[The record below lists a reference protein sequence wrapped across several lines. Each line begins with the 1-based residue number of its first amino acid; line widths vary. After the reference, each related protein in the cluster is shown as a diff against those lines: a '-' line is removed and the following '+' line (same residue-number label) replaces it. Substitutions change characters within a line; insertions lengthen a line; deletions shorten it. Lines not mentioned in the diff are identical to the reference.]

1 VRHGACSAG
10 ALAIAAAVIVA
21 APATALADNNVKD
34 LRREPC
40 PAPYLVAEDD
50 SVFGQDE
57 INQAHRWRF
66 TIATKTVRLKP
77 KVGWKRDPINSQT
90 FRAGIVGL
98 NWMRVLLY
106 DHRENGNER
115 SLRQARDLAL
125 DFVQNQPLGGRKTSS
140 EAWDAKTVG
149 DRGAILA
156 YVTRAASCEG
166 ILSAKR
172 ARVLLRSLARHANWI
187 RHNRVANNHGLFD
200 ALGLAAISR
209 QAHFLQGGG
218 RWRNIARAR
227 FEKILKHRIKVDEGF
242 WLEQT
247 SIYQWEVTNLLD
259 RLLEILRIGPDDLE
273 NLLARMKRNSAWLV
287 EPDRKIVQFGDS
299 QQRRAPDEY
308 RDLSQTQSGIFA
320 LPRSGYAFVR
330 EGSSYLAIA
339 SSFHNSTHK
348 HADELSFDLYDR
360 GHRIVSDTG
369 FFHKDP
375 GPWFRFTHGSSAHS
389 TVTLDGDSFPRAS
402 RLSYGS
408 GISAWG
414 GGASDLGG
422 TWYAVK
428 ARNPLLGRNNV
439 SHQRW
444 LVYKPGTALVVVDRL
459 RSGRRRHYKSY
470 FQLGPDLAV
479 SEQPDALGLSAPGLT
494 GALYNNGGGRRT
506 GRNVL
511 RASKHPLQGWTS
523 PQFRVKDP
531 RSTAIFKT
539 KGADADR
546 VTTISLNAPNVEA
559 AAIDRVNNDSL
570 SLQLATPAG
579 VPLERLDLSVDGR
592 SIAIASDT

>member
-1 VRHGACSAG
+1 LAG
-10 ALAIAAAVIVA
+10 TLAVAAAAAAAAPPAAVA
-21 APATALADNNVKD
+21 ASNVKE

-50 SVFGQDE
+50 SVFSQNQ

-77 KVGWKRDPINSQT
+77 KIAWKRDPISSQT

-98 NWMRVLLY
+98 NWLRVSLY
-106 DHRENGNER
+106 DYRVNNNER
-115 SLRQARDLAL
+115 SLRQARDIVL
-125 DFVQNQPLGGRKTSS
+125 DFVRNQPLGGRETSS

-149 DRGAILA
+149 DRSAIIA

-172 ARVLLRSLARHANWI
+172 ARTLLGSLAKHANWI
-187 RHNRVANNHGLFD
+187 RGHRVPNNHGLFD
-200 ALGLAAISR
+200 AVGLAAISR
-209 QAHFLQGGG
+209 QVHFLHGGG
-218 RWRNIARAR
+218 QWGDVAKHR
-227 FEKILKHRIKVDEGF
+227 FEKILRRRMKVDESF

-273 NLLARMKRNSAWLV
+273 NILGRMKRNSAWLV
-287 EPDRKIVQFGDS
+287 VPDRKIVQFGDS

-308 RDLSQTQSGIFA
+308 RELSETQSGLFV

-330 EGSSYLAIA
+330 QGSSYLALA

-375 GPWFRFTHGSSAHS
+375 GRWFRFTHGSSAHS
-389 TVTLDGDSFPRAS
+389 TVTLNGDSFPRAS
-402 RLSYGS
+402 RFSYGS
-408 GISAWG
+408 GIAAWG
-414 GGASDLGG
+414 SGASSRGG
-422 TWYAVK
+422 TWYAIK
-428 ARNPLLGRNNV
+428 ARNPLLGRNHV

-444 LVYKPGTALVVVDRL
+444 LVYKPGVALVVVDRL
-459 RSGRRRHYKSY
+459 RSGRKRRYKSY
-470 FQLGPDLAV
+470 FHLGPDLSV
-479 SEQPDALGLSAPGLT
+479 SEQPDALGLSASGLN

-511 RASKHPLQGWTS
+511 RGSIRPLQGWTS
-523 PQFRVKDP
+523 PAFRVKDP
-531 RSTAIFKT
+531 RATAIFKT
-539 KGADADR
+539 KGTDADR
-546 VTTISLNAPNVEA
+546 VTTVSLSSPNLEA
-559 AAIDRVNNDSL
+559 RAVGGVDNDSL
-570 SLQLATPAG
+570 SLQLSLSGG
-579 VPLERLDLSVDGR
+579 VAFERLDLSVNGR
-592 SIAIASDT
+592 SISVGSGI